1 MTTPG
6 APRTARVQRETSE
19 SSIDLS
25 VNLDG
30 SGLSD
35 IETTV
40 PFYDHLLT
48 AFAKHSLTD
57 LTVRARGDIE
67 IDVHHT
73 VEDVGIVLG
82 QAIREALGDKRGIS
96 RYGDALVPLDEALAQ
111 AVVDISGRPFLVH
124 TGEPAGFEYHLIG
137 GHFTGSM
144 VRHVFEA
151 ITFNAGLTVHVTVL
165 GGRDPHH
172 IAEAEFKAF
181 ARAFRQAKA
190 LDPLVSGIPSTK
202 GAL

>member
-25 VNLDG
+25 LNLDG

-181 ARAFRQAKA
+181 ARAFRQAKS